1 MGSDS
6 NVELSGLE
14 TGKCT
19 EEDVRTVFAG
29 VHTVLTA
36 ALRTPKLKSA
46 VSTKFEEFNITSCII
61 ASERSEYMCVRVI
74 FLHVVLMCI

>member
-29 VHTVLTA
+29 VHTALTA

-46 VSTKFEEFNITSCII
+46 VSTKFEEFNIII
-61 ASERSEYMCVRVI
+61 ASKSKCTCV
-74 FLHVVLMCI
+74 

>member
-1 MGSDS
+1 MAEYIEMGSDS

-29 VHTVLTA
+29 VHTALTA

-46 VSTKFEEFNITSCII
+46 VSEEFNIII
-61 ASERSEYMCVRVI
+61 ASKSKCTCVRVI
-74 FLHVVLMCI
+74 FLRVALTCI